1 MTVTNKYCKYN
12 RVVLSSFGETDHLII
27 GIGLGLHLHVIY
39 FQKLKKQRD
48 QLKQY
53 QKKINGVLEK
63 DRQMAKKLLQEGKR
77 DRAKLLLRKKKFQE
91 GLLDKTDGQLDNLE
105 RLVHDLEFA
114 QVEKQVLD
122 GLKIGNEALKKAN
135 AMFSIEEIEQIM
147 DDTAEAIAKQKEID
161 ELLSGQLTQ
170 EDEDDVLRELD
181 QLVEAEA
188 EHQRELEAELPE
200 VPTDELLPEPE
211 IVPEAEKVRSKSKS
225 HAKEKTKVAMEAS

>member
-1 MTVTNKYCKYN
+1 M
-12 RVVLSSFGETDHLII
+12 
-27 GIGLGLHLHVIY
+27 HVIY

-53 QKKINGVLEK
+53 QKKINSVLEK

-188 EHQRELEAELPE
+188 EQQRELEAELPE
-200 VPTDELLPEPE
+200 VPTDELQGKVFYVVSSEVLPLL
-211 IVPEAEKVRSKSKS
+211 VCKWAYVTTFFLKVGGI
-225 HAKEKTKVAMEAS
+225 

>member
-1 MTVTNKYCKYN
+1 M
-12 RVVLSSFGETDHLII
+12 
-27 GIGLGLHLHVIY
+27 HVIY

-105 RLVHDLEFA
+105 RLVHNLEFA

>member
-1 MTVTNKYCKYN
+1 M
-12 RVVLSSFGETDHLII
+12 
-27 GIGLGLHLHVIY
+27 HVIY

-135 AMFSIEEIEQIM
+135 AVFSIEEIEQIM

-200 VPTDELLPEPE
+200 VPTDELPEQE

>member
-1 MTVTNKYCKYN
+1 
-12 RVVLSSFGETDHLII
+12 
-27 GIGLGLHLHVIY
+27 
-39 FQKLKKQRD
+39 
-48 QLKQY
+48 
-53 QKKINGVLEK
+53 
-63 DRQMAKKLLQEGKR
+63 MAKKLLQEGKR

-135 AMFSIEEIEQIM
+135 AVFSIEEIEQIM